1 MVKPLVLSLIFL
13 ILSFSVFAQNEKSD
27 LNTQMNQI
35 KAIID
40 SLPRSNEYN
49 FESEYDFEF
58 NPDDY
63 SVRVKIH
70 HYTKKTGK
78 KRNDVN
84 QYQFIFTQLDPH
96 AILIKKDSL
105 TGSFDIRFYIMNNKS
120 SITQEVLIDGRRGA
134 SSTQD
139 IMTLGSWNDPRVLAD
154 LEKLRD
160 LSAHFI
166 LDYYDGK
173 LPSGL
178 NTKTESDAI
187 IRISDGR
194 GNVKV
199 IDLENQGSGDIYT
212 IVEEMPLF
220 DGAIDQDESNKKVN
234 NYLEKRVKSDRHYK
248 KGTVFISFVVN
259 QDGRTEN
266 IKILRG
272 INDKIWWITHI

>member
-1 MVKPLVLSLIFL
+1 
-13 ILSFSVFAQNEKSD
+13 
-27 LNTQMNQI
+27 MNQI

-58 NPDDY
+58 NLDDY

-84 QYQFIFTQLDPH
+84 QYQFMFTQLDPN

-105 TGSFDIRFYIMNNKS
+105 SDSFDIRFYIMNNKS

-139 IMTLGSWNDPRVLAD
+139 IMTLGSWSDPGVLTD

-187 IRISDGR
+187 I
-194 GNVKV
+194 
-199 IDLENQGSGDIYT
+199 
-212 IVEEMPLF
+212 
-220 DGAIDQDESNKKVN
+220 
-234 NYLEKRVKSDRHYK
+234 
-248 KGTVFISFVVN
+248 
-259 QDGRTEN
+259 
-266 IKILRG
+266 
-272 INDKIWWITHI
+272 